1 MNAMSLMEVRGLK
14 KYFQMRSGFLSK
26 PHQVRAVD
34 GVDFTIEQNKVF
46 AIVGE
51 SGSGKS
57 TLARLLLRLVEPQE
71 GDVLFKGTNVLALS
85 GDKLKAYRR
94 SVQIIFQ
101 DPFASL
107 NPRMKIY
114 GALSEPLKIHK
125 TVPKS
130 QFRERVRTMLERVGL
145 DSDVMERYPHEF
157 SGGQRQRIC
166 IARALMLG
174 PELVVADEP
183 LSSLDVSIQAQILN
197 LLIRIKED
205 IGLSFLFIS
214 HDLSVVQYFS
224 DKIAVMY
231 LGKIVETGE
240 TAELFDNP
248 MHPYTQMLIESVPKI
263 IGAKTTPKPQKSH
276 QPEDTAADTPSPI
289 EIPEGCPFHPRCPKK
304 FAPCTTTVPELKPS
318 NGRLISCHLNAE

>member
-1 MNAMSLMEVRGLK
+1 MNLMEVRGLK
-14 KYFQMRSGFLSK
+14 KYFQMRSGLLSK

-34 GVDFTIEQNKVF
+34 GVDFTIDENKVF

-57 TLARLLLRLVEPQE
+57 TVARLLLRLIEPQE
-71 GDVLFKGTNVLALS
+71 GDVLFKGTDVLTLK
-85 GDKLKAYRR
+85 GDSLKAYRR

-114 GALSEPLKIHK
+114 GALSEPLKIHR

-130 QFRERVRTMLERVGL
+130 EYRERVRGMLQRVGL

-197 LLIRIKED
+197 LLIHIKED

-240 TAELFDNP
+240 TEELFDNP
-248 MHPYTQMLIESVPKI
+248 MHPYTQMLIESVPRI
-263 IGAKTTPKPQKSH
+263 IGAAKAGQTPH
-276 QPEDTAADTPSPI
+276 RAEDPAADTPSPS
-289 EIPEGCPFHPRCPKK
+289 EIPEGCPFHPRCGKR
-304 FAPCTTTVPELKPS
+304 FTPCTTIVPEPQQR
-318 NGRLISCHLNAE
+318 NGRLISCHLYAND

>member
-1 MNAMSLMEVRGLK
+1 MSLMEVRALK

-26 PHQVRAVD
+26 PHEVRAVD

-57 TLARLLLRLVEPQE
+57 TVARLLLRLIEPQE
-71 GDVLFKGTNVLALS
+71 GDVLFKGTDVLTLK
-85 GDKLKAYRR
+85 GDGLKAYRR

-107 NPRMKIY
+107 NPRIKVY
-114 GALSEPLKIHK
+114 GALSEPLKIHR

-145 DSDVMERYPHEF
+145 DADVMERYPHEF

-224 DKIAVMY
+224 DTIAVMY
-231 LGKIVETGE
+231 LGRIVETGE
-240 TAELFDNP
+240 TEELFSNP

-263 IGAKTTPKPQKSH
+263 IGTKSNRRPG
-276 QPEDTAADTPSPI
+276 QPEDPAPEPPSPI
-289 EIPEGCPFHPRCPKK
+289 EIPEGCPFHPRCPKR
-304 FAPCTTTVPELKPS
+304 FAPCATTPPQMQRRH
-318 NGRLISCHLNAE
+318 GRLISCHLNTSD

>member
-1 MNAMSLMEVRGLK
+1 MNLMEVRGLR
-14 KYFQMRSGFLSK
+14 KYFQMSSGFLSK

-46 AIVGE
+46 SIVGE

-57 TLARLLLRLVEPQE
+57 TVARLLLRLIEPQE
-71 GDVLFKGTNVLALS
+71 GDVLFKGTNVLGLKGEA
-85 GDKLKAYRR
+85 LKAYRR

-107 NPRMKIY
+107 NPRMKIFN
-114 GALSEPLKIHK
+114 ALCEPLKIHK

-130 QFRERVRTMLERVGL
+130 QFRQRVSEMLQRVGL
-145 DSDVMERYPHEF
+145 TEDVMSRYPHEF

-197 LLIRIKED
+197 LLIRIKGE

-214 HDLSVVQYFS
+214 HDLNVVQYFS
-224 DKIAVMY
+224 DSIAVMY
-231 LGKIVETGE
+231 LGKIVESGQTE
-240 TAELFDNP
+240 QLFENP
-248 MHPYTQMLIESVPKI
+248 LHPYTQMLIESVPKI
-263 IGAKTTPKPQKSH
+263 TGVSH
-276 QPEDTAADTPSPI
+276 HSHDTAADTPSPI
-289 EIPEGCPFHPRCPKK
+289 EIPPGCPFHPRCAKRL
-304 FAPCTTTVPELKPS
+304 AACSSSVPELIER
-318 NGRLISCHLNAE
+318 NGRVVACHLY

>member
-1 MNAMSLMEVRGLK
+1 MNLMEVRGLK
-14 KYFQMRSGFLSK
+14 KHFTIKGGFLSR
-26 PHQVRAVD
+26 PHRVKAVD
-34 GVDFTIEQNKVF
+34 GVDFTIERNKVF

-57 TLARLLLRLVEPQE
+57 TVARLLLRLIEPQE
-71 GDVLFKGTNVLALS
+71 GDVLFKGTDVLTLR
-85 GDKLKAYRR
+85 GDALKAYRR

-107 NPRMKIY
+107 NPRLKIY

-125 TVPKS
+125 TVPRS
-130 QFRERVRTMLERVGL
+130 EYRERVKAMLQRVGL
-145 DSDVMERYPHEF
+145 DPDAMERYPHEF

-231 LGKIVETGE
+231 LGRIVETGE

-248 MHPYTQMLIESVPKI
+248 MHPYTQMLIESVPRI
-263 IGAKTTPKPQKSH
+263 IGAKSNKRPH
-276 QPEDTAADTPSPI
+276 QPEDPAAEPPSPI
-289 EIPEGCPFHPRCPKK
+289 EIPEGCPFHPRCPKR
-304 FAPCTTTVPELKPS
+304 FSRCAATPPELKPRE
-318 NGRLISCHLNAE
+318 GRLVSCHLNTND